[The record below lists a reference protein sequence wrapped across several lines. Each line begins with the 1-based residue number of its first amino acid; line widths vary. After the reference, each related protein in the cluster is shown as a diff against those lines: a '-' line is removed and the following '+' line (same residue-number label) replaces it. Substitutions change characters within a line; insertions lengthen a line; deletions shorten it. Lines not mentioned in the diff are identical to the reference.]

1 MISAAASDGVD
12 VIGVLGLML
21 AIGLPVV
28 GLLIFAIKA
37 LIYKTVSPIQ
47 TRQNEQDSQMLLLEK
62 EVEAVKETNAELKE
76 TNQEI
81 MKELKR
87 LPETI
92 LAGLKLREEI
102 YDLKYVTKK

>member
-1 MISAAASDGVD
+1 MTSAAAGEGID

-21 AIGLPVV
+21 AIGLPFM

-47 TRQNEQDSQMLLLEK
+47 VKQNQQDSQMQLLEK
-62 EVEAVKETNAELKE
+62 EMQSVKETNAE
-76 TNQEI
+76 I
-81 MKELKR
+81 IKELKR
-87 LPETI
+87 LPDLI
-92 LAGLKLREEI
+92 LAGLKEREEI